1 LLVGLAIGVAVYYG
15 LKFLGL
21 SAALGPTI
29 GVPSAGAIVPA
40 PHAELMQADNLGR
53 VVAAGPTIIFGAL
66 ALAIIS
72 AIDAML
78 CARLLWRPGDRRGDS
93 NRMLVRLGLAN
104 VAVAAA
110 GGITSGINIG
120 ASATNRT
127 FGGHSRLSVIVN
139 ATLLL
144 VAIFVVMPVVEYLPR
159 AALSALIMVVAVQ
172 HFDPW
177 SRQAASRLYKK
188 GIARNRALAIDF
200 GVALLV
206 SVLCVTVDIVLAV
219 FLGLGLA
226 VSLFLLRMS
235 RSNLRRLYRCGTLR
249 SRKARTAEQMK
260 ALEELGTQIL
270 VIELQSA
277 LFFGSA
283 ERLAQ
288 IIEAETVEPTRVL
301 ILDLRRVTEIDSTG
315 MRILGEIDAELS
327 RRDTALILVLRAGTE
342 AGARLSELPGRRR
355 LPDLDRA
362 IEQAEDGVLGTVF
375 PIEDPPRELPLEN
388 MSLLRDLTSDQV
400 ARLVPHLQRHEW
412 TAGSTIFEQG
422 DPGKNLFFVT
432 RGRASARLQSSGG
445 IRLATFAPG
454 TVFGELALLDGRPRS
469 ATVTADDALT
479 TYALS
484 DEGFRALQAREPEVA
499 IKILSALGGELSHRL
514 RQANMTIHQLE
525 A

>member
-1 LLVGLAIGVAVYYG
+1 
-15 LKFLGL
+15 
-21 SAALGPTI
+21 
-29 GVPSAGAIVPA
+29 
-40 PHAELMQADNLGR
+40 
-53 VVAAGPTIIFGAL
+53 
-66 ALAIIS
+66 
-72 AIDAML
+72 
-78 CARLLWRPGDRRGDS
+78 
-93 NRMLVRLGLAN
+93 
-104 VAVAAA
+104 
-110 GGITSGINIG
+110 
-120 ASATNRT
+120 
-127 FGGHSRLSVIVN
+127 
-139 ATLLL
+139 
-144 VAIFVVMPVVEYLPR
+144 
-159 AALSALIMVVAVQ
+159 MVVAVQ

-188 GIARNRALAIDF
+188 GIARNRALAIDL

-206 SVLCVTVDIVLAV
+206 SILCVTVDIVLAV
-219 FLGLGLA
+219 FLGLALA

-260 ALEELGTQIL
+260 ALEELGTLIL

-288 IIEAETVEPTRVL
+288 IIEVETAQPTRVL

-327 RRDTALILVLRAGTE
+327 RRDIALILVLRVGTE

-375 PIEDPPRELPLEN
+375 PIEDPPRELPLED

-400 ARLVPHLQRHEW
+400 ARLIPHLQRQEW
-412 TAGSTIFEQG
+412 TAGNTVFEQG
-422 DPGKNLFFVT
+422 DPGKYLFFVT
-432 RGRASARLQSSGG
+432 CGRASARLQSGGGG

-484 DEGFRALQAREPEVA
+484 DEGFRSLQAREPEVA
-499 IKILSALGGELSHRL
+499 IKILAALGGELSHRL